1 MSPPLR
7 DGARPLPNGDPPR
20 VVAWSFYDFANSSF
34 TTLVVT
40 FVYATWFTRR
50 MAPDEAAGTAL
61 WSWGITISALLIA
74 VLGPVLGARADRRA
88 SRVAWFRGLTLGTI
102 VLTAALAAVAPPR
115 WLPALVLFVA
125 ANTCYELAGAFYN
138 AFLPSVAPPGRT
150 GRVSGRAWA
159 LGYAGGLLC
168 LAAGLWLVNAGPLPR
183 EGDLHV
189 RATNLLVAG
198 WFLAFSLPALL
209 LLREPAPPDPEA
221 EAGFARAV
229 AAFRRL
235 RRFPHVL
242 RLLVARLVYNDG
254 LVAIFSFGG
263 IYAAGTF
270 GFSLNEIILFG
281 IVLNVAAGAGAF
293 LLGHLDDRLGARPT
307 ILLTLAG
314 LTLAT
319 TWAVLARG
327 RAGIWG
333 AGILIGLLVGPNQ
346 SSSRSLM
353 SRLVPSPLSA
363 EFFGLYALSGKL
375 TSFLGPFVL
384 GRLTGW
390 TGSQRVGVAS
400 LVLFFVVGGV
410 LLLGVREEEGAAA
423 ARAAEGALA
432 TGGAP
437 GEPR

>member
-1 MSPPLR
+1 VATGVTAGTSLR
-7 DGARPLPNGDPPR
+7 NGDPRR
-20 VVAWSFYDFANSSF
+20 VLAWALYDFGNSSF

-40 FVYATWFTRR
+40 FVYATWFTKR
-50 MAPDEAAGTAL
+50 MAADEAAGTAL
-61 WSWGITISALLIA
+61 WSWGITVSALLVA
-74 VLGPVLGARADRRA
+74 LLGPLLGARADRRA

-102 VLTAALAAVAPPR
+102 ALTVVLAAIAPPR
-115 WLPALVLFVA
+115 WLPALVVFVA

-138 AFLPSVAPPGRT
+138 AFLPSVAPPERM
-150 GRVSGRAWA
+150 GRASGMAWG

-168 LAAGLWLVNAGPLPR
+168 LVGGLWLVNAGLVPR
-183 EGDLHV
+183 DGDLHV
-189 RATNLLVAG
+189 RATNLLVAA
-198 WFLAFSLPALL
+198 WFLVFSLPALL
-209 LLREPAPPDPEA
+209 LLREPAPADPEA
-221 EAGFARAV
+221 ETGFARAA

-235 RRFPHVL
+235 RRFPQVL
-242 RLLVARLVYNDG
+242 RFLVARLVYNDG

-293 LLGHLDDRLGARPT
+293 LLGHVDDRLGAKPT

-314 LTLAT
+314 LAVAT
-319 TWAVLARG
+319 CWAVLARG

-346 SSSRSLM
+346 ASSRSLM
-353 SRLVPSPLSA
+353 SRLVPATLSA

-375 TSFLGPFVL
+375 TSFLGPFLL

-400 LVLFFVVGGV
+400 LVLFFAGGAL
-410 LLLGVREEEGAAA
+410 LLLGVDEAAGARA
-423 ARAAEGALA
+423 ARAAEAALERPVPA
-432 TGGAP
+432 
-437 GEPR
+437 GEP